1 MRFSNISILLMTL
14 ALNSNPISQYL
25 FEIVEKLLSLFNYY
39 WSVKGV
45 LKLSV
50 ETPAPL
56 LLLLQQLS
64 LGRRRVKVLRA
75 LGLGKGG
82 GLSKFEMPLE
92 IELEDALVTSILLT
106 IQFSK
111 DRCLMFDFGTNTRK

>member
-56 LLLLQQLS
+56 LLLPQQLS

-92 IELEDALVTSILLT
+92 IELEDALVTS
-106 IQFSK
+106 
-111 DRCLMFDFGTNTRK
+111 NTTYNSVF